1 MNLRRAVLFAV
12 APLVGIGIV
21 LVLYAHFR
29 QPPPSLLP
37 IVITQFATPH
47 AGLLHIAEAKGYF
60 AAEGL
65 GVTIKT
71 VVTGHEAI
79 TQVLQGEADFG
90 TTAETP
96 FAKALAVGKQ
106 PRVIANI
113 FSSRWYSGIVVRKD
127 HGILQP
133 ADLKGKR
140 IGFIL
145 GTNVH
150 YELETFLAFH
160 NIPLDAVTLV
170 PGTADELVTA
180 ITAGEVDAASNWEP
194 WISQIH
200 QKLGGNAETFYPE
213 GMYLETVALAVR
225 PDYVARHRPTVDRL
239 LRALLKAEL
248 FAETHPDQALSII
261 ASASGLNAGGLG
273 ARGRPLI
280 YELTLKQSLL
290 RATENEV
297 RWFFK
302 RGLAP
307 PAPFPDVLQAFETE
321 PLRALKPAGVT
332 IVK

>member
-1 MNLRRAVLFAV
+1 MNVRRVVSFAV
-12 APLVGIGIV
+12 APLVGLGIV

-65 GVTIKT
+65 SVTIKT
-71 VVTGHEAI
+71 VETGHEAI

-90 TTAETP
+90 SSAETP
-96 FAKALAVGKQ
+96 IAKALAEGKQ
-106 PRVIANI
+106 PRIIANI
-113 FSSRWYSGIVVRKD
+113 FSSRWSSGIVVRKD

-140 IGFIL
+140 IGFIF

-160 NIPLDAVTLV
+160 NIPLDSVTLV

-180 ITAGEVDAASNWEP
+180 ITTGEVDAVTNWEP

-200 QKLGGNAETFYPE
+200 QKLGNKAETFFPE
-213 GMYLETVALAVR
+213 GIYLETIALVVR
-225 PDYVARHRPTVDRL
+225 PDYVARHRAAVDRL
-239 LRALLKAEL
+239 LRALLQAEL

-261 ASASGLNAGGLG
+261 ASASGLNASDLGGHG
-273 ARGRPLI
+273 HPLI

-302 RGLAP
+302 RGLVA
-307 PAPFPDVLQAFETE
+307 AGPFPDVLEAFETE